1 MHQQST
7 NAILMIRPA
16 AFGFDPDTAESN
28 VFQKR
33 LDLLPEEIQDLAVAE
48 FDDMVGRLLQEGVD
62 VNVFVDDPLPEKPDA
77 IFPNNWF
84 STHPDGEVV
93 LYPMESPSR
102 RAERDDAVFDQLAA
116 DGWRI
121 DEMLDLSHYE
131 RQELFLE
138 GTGSMVIDRL
148 GGKAYACLSSRT
160 HPELLDA
167 ISYELDLLP
176 VAFHAEA
183 EGVPVYHT
191 NVMMAI
197 GTGWAVVCAECITD
211 AAERKA
217 VLEGLVVGG
226 RDVVEITLDQMAS
239 FAGNMIELRDG
250 EGNPLVVMS
259 QSAHESLTQSQL
271 DRLSAQGKIIP
282 VPGPTIEAIGGG
294 SVRCM
299 IAEVFLPARA

>member
-1 MHQQST
+1 MKNHLQF
-7 NAILMIRPA
+7 PA
-16 AFGFDPDTAESN
+16 
-28 VFQKR
+28 K
-33 LDLLPEEIQDLAVAE
+33 
-48 FDDMVGRLLQEGVD
+48 
-62 VNVFVDDPLPEKPDA
+62 
-77 IFPNNWF
+77 
-84 STHPDGEVV
+84 
-93 LYPMESPSR
+93 
-102 RAERDDAVFDQLAA
+102 
-116 DGWRI
+116 
-121 DEMLDLSHYE
+121 
-131 RQELFLE
+131 
-138 GTGSMVIDRL
+138 
-148 GGKAYACLSSRT
+148 
-160 HPELLDA
+160 
-167 ISYELDLLP
+167 
-176 VAFHAEA
+176 
-183 EGVPVYHT
+183 GVPVYHT

-197 GTGWAVVCAECITD
+197 GTGWAVVCAESITD

-282 VPGPTIEAIGGG
+282 VPVPTIEAIGGG